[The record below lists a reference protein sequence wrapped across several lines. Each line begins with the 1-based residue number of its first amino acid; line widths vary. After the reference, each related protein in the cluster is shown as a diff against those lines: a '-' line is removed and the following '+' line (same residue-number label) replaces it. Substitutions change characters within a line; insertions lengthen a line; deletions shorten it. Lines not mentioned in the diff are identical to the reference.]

1 LAGGEEIPAMQ
12 LMLRRR
18 LLGYLVPAFNLPLFG
33 WNLYQLLVEVQTGA
47 VDVNSGAFLEGLL
60 VTLSSLFLAVVIPRF
75 FPVYQSAYRLEKEG
89 LSISRFLRGR
99 KVLPYREI
107 DRAEVYLRLDEK
119 ISDDAKK
126 YAMDASASYRKSGFK
141 FKDWTNAED
150 KIMNLFVG
158 LDIYMISPEKPKTLL
173 QELKRRNRRFS
184 AKIVELTSRGR
195 KIQELG

>member
-1 LAGGEEIPAMQ
+1 MAGGEEIPAMQ

-184 AKIVELTSRGR
+184 AKIVELTSRGK